1 MAENK
6 LDVCIV
12 DSGEMKR
19 KYEDEIFGSQT
30 YTKRQA
36 LELNKTVHAIS
47 IVENKKS
54 AEVTYT
60 QSKKKTQVSKKAKN
74 FKHKAVTA
82 LSTLKTPTYGMKPC
96 SVIIEPIDIDQLGY
110 KSSPKLSKVT
120 NAEKKSINVHNT
132 TFSSNHRQKILSVVN
147 TKNKPSNKLIKALK
161 SVDSTVSDEKLDSSV
176 TPMNRVITTKDFINA
191 NILNLGNKG
200 GRYNVNEI
208 NKKQHVS
215 KQMNNKSTNKNISS
229 KIQTGSINTKTP
241 LFEEL
246 TVTDF
251 IEMNSSKLSQQFYSP
266 HTNSTLKE
274 SRLSTFKPS
283 KNSDQVNI
291 SHSKEPPSV
300 QTDSQI
306 SECLIDESVSTNEGI
321 NLKGNGSQIIV
332 NTNIIATN
340 LNSTSN
346 CSHRQPN
353 FTPND
358 VGVPELSNCKSLTIT
373 DKSNKSQNPTELP
386 ENDLI
391 VPNLLSFSNSPNLT
405 VSVYSSGQQLVHLN
419 TSLLP
424 NQMNSL
430 KVQTNLEKVFKKNLI
445 QILQKPDS
453 MSSITRNNRNN
464 VQTQTFNSRNIK
476 QVVQQ
481 VNQQKSP
488 TNCGI
493 WLRSNKKSEEKNTS
507 QIQLFSSEDKTL
519 SSSHCVSIS
528 EKHTASTISCTLS
541 QSQSVSL
548 TSNLS
553 SDLQTLG
560 GTTINNTMKPLT
572 NDQIANCDLEHK
584 LGHVCFRKKNKDL
597 EEILDGTPPFIQ
609 EVFKCDNIR
618 DGFNNADL
626 VFVLSLLPDIEEM
639 TDAQKRTF
647 QVMVIESLKS
657 VFGETQ

>member
-1 MAENK
+1 
-6 LDVCIV
+6 
-12 DSGEMKR
+12 
-19 KYEDEIFGSQT
+19 
-30 YTKRQA
+30 
-36 LELNKTVHAIS
+36 
-47 IVENKKS
+47 
-54 AEVTYT
+54 
-60 QSKKKTQVSKKAKN
+60 
-74 FKHKAVTA
+74 
-82 LSTLKTPTYGMKPC
+82 
-96 SVIIEPIDIDQLGY
+96 
-110 KSSPKLSKVT
+110 
-120 NAEKKSINVHNT
+120 
-132 TFSSNHRQKILSVVN
+132 
-147 TKNKPSNKLIKALK
+147 
-161 SVDSTVSDEKLDSSV
+161 
-176 TPMNRVITTKDFINA
+176 
-191 NILNLGNKG
+191 
-200 GRYNVNEI
+200 
-208 NKKQHVS
+208 
-215 KQMNNKSTNKNISS
+215 
-229 KIQTGSINTKTP
+229 
-241 LFEEL
+241 
-246 TVTDF
+246 
-251 IEMNSSKLSQQFYSP
+251 
-266 HTNSTLKE
+266 
-274 SRLSTFKPS
+274 
-283 KNSDQVNI
+283 
-291 SHSKEPPSV
+291 
-300 QTDSQI
+300 
-306 SECLIDESVSTNEGI
+306 
-321 NLKGNGSQIIV
+321 
-332 NTNIIATN
+332 
-340 LNSTSN
+340 
-346 CSHRQPN
+346 

-386 ENDLI
+386 ENGLI

-430 KVQTNLEKVFKKNLI
+430 KVQTNLEKVFQKNLI